1 VARILLTGVVNQEVM
16 LQAINKVN
24 IYRFYEKSDNYD
36 GLKFDI
42 DRACQM
48 VNALRQKDYYYK
60 ELQETSEKLKII
72 SENVPAQIIH
82 TDLDGNILEVNQDS
96 SALSMDSV
104 GKNISDFLPDEEL
117 KKLFQTMTKV
127 IRTKKSHNI
136 ITRAFNFYENFQ
148 WFSTV
153 IGPLHSADEQTGF
166 LMVSQDI
173 TDRVNHEEK
182 IMSAVI
188 EAEDR
193 QKSKIAR
200 DIHDGLQQ
208 TLTIAL
214 LNFESLDE
222 KSIQIS
228 KNELEKFQK
237 GVTFLRK
244 GLQETRSIAY
254 ELIPKSVEDFGF
266 VETIKDLI
274 EEFNNTFEETQFNF
288 YTNLEKRIEDLNIE
302 YNLFRITQESL
313 NNVMKYAG
321 ATEVFVQLTHY
332 DNILQL
338 TIEDN
343 GKGFD
348 VEEKLNSDISFGL
361 FNMNKRAESLSGK
374 MTIESQDGTLVFVEI
389 PLKRK
394 SMDNSENTEH

>member
-1 VARILLTGVVNQEVM
+1 M
-16 LQAINKVN
+16 
-24 IYRFYEKSDNYD
+24 
-36 GLKFDI
+36 
-42 DRACQM
+42 
-48 VNALRQKDYYYK
+48 
-60 ELQETSEKLKII
+60 
-72 SENVPAQIIH
+72 
-82 TDLDGNILEVNQDS
+82 
-96 SALSMDSV
+96 
-104 GKNISDFLPDEEL
+104 
-117 KKLFQTMTKV
+117 
-127 IRTKKSHNI
+127 
-136 ITRAFNFYENFQ
+136 
-148 WFSTV
+148 
-153 IGPLHSADEQTGF
+153 
-166 LMVSQDI
+166 
-173 TDRVNHEEK
+173 
-182 IMSAVI
+182 
-188 EAEDR
+188 
-193 QKSKIAR
+193 
-200 DIHDGLQQ
+200 
-208 TLTIAL
+208 
-214 LNFESLDE
+214 DE